1 MKNRNKHYKA
11 GVAIV
16 PVFLA
21 ALLLPPPI
29 YGGNKSLTTGVLAVN
44 QSVSKISGTVVDK
57 KGEPIIGATIRV
69 VGTKTGVITDF
80 DGKFTIDVSAG
91 RQIQVSYVGCKTQT
105 LPARKNMRITLE
117 DESTMLDDVQVVAYG
132 VQKKVT
138 VTGAIG
144 SIKGDELL
152 KTPTGSI
159 NNMLAGQLPGLTS
172 VQYSGEPGADAATI
186 LIRGQATF
194 NDSSP
199 LIQVDGVER
208 DFNDIDPNEIES
220 ITVLKDASATAVFG
234 IRGANGVILVTTKRG
249 REGKAH
255 ISFSTS
261 ASLITPTNMLKLAN
275 SYQYASYY
283 NMMKQND
290 GASPDNLPFS
300 QNVLQKFKDHSD
312 PIRYPDTDWIDYCF
326 KNTALQTQHNMNISG
341 GTDRFKYFVSV
352 GAYTQEGLFK
362 QLSLPYDF
370 NFKYNRFN
378 YRANLDFEATK
389 TTTISLNLG
398 GYTDTKNTPYSGEDN
413 NQLFRHLYWATPF
426 SSPGIINGKYIIS
439 TQDYPDVPTADQLP
453 MVGATGLGAY
463 YGMGYMSTNSNTLN
477 MDLALDQKL
486 DFITKGLSF
495 KLKGSYNS
503 SYSVTKGR
511 SSSVATYNP
520 VQVVDGIMEYRK
532 NGNDSQLGYSE
543 SSGKGRNWYMEAS
556 LNYTRA
562 FGDHHVGG
570 LLLYNQSKE
579 YYPSTYSDIPRG
591 YVGLVGRITYDW
603 KNRYMFDFNVGYN
616 GSENFA
622 PENRFGIF
630 PAGSVGW
637 AVSEEKFWEPVK
649 KYIGYMKLRASIGKV
664 GNDKIGGDRF
674 MYTDDTY
681 VLGGGYNFGINVGSK
696 GGAYEGTKHNPDVTW
711 ETAVKQN
718 YGIDLS
724 FLDDRL
730 KTSFDYY
737 IEHRDNIL
745 VRDYSAPVLLGFTLP
760 YANLGKVDSWGY
772 EISLKWNDKIGKNF
786 RYWIEP
792 NLSYNQNEIIEMKE
806 APQNYAYMM
815 QKGHRIGSRS
825 VRQFWRYYG
834 PESAELYYN
843 QFGTYIAEHAGGLE
857 YGDAVYVDLNGDGII
872 DDNDASR
879 ELKTYTDDPEFMAGM
894 NMGFQWKNFTV
905 TMQWTGAWNVSRMLD
920 ETFRQPLGDT
930 YAKGLLQYQYENTWT
945 LDNPSQ
951 DAAYPRISAAHS
963 RNNTAGSTL
972 FVADAKYLRLKSM
985 QITYNFRFPFMQKI
999 GMNTCALSFS
1009 GYNLFTMSPFK
1020 WGDPESRTSD
1030 RPSYPLT
1037 RTFALSLK
1045 LGF

>member
-1 MKNRNKHYKA
+1 MA
-11 GVAIV
+11 GAAIV

-21 ALLLPPPI
+21 ALILPPPV
-29 YGGNKSLTTGVLAVN
+29 YAGDNTLVASSLSVTQ
-44 QSVSKISGTVVDK
+44 QSSKIKGTVVDNN
-57 KGEPIIGATIRV
+57 GEPIIGATIRV
-69 VGTKTGVITDF
+69 VGSKAGVITDL
-80 DGKFTIDVSAG
+80 DGNFTVNVAPG
-91 RQIQVSYVGCKTQT
+91 KQLQISFVGYKTQT
-105 LPARKNMRITLE
+105 LPARNNMRVTLE
-117 DESTMLDDVQVVAYG
+117 DESTVLDDVQVVAYG

-172 VQYSGEPGADAATI
+172 VQWSGEPGADAATI

-249 REGKAH
+249 KEGKAN
-255 ISFSTS
+255 ISFTTS
-261 ASLITPTNMLKLAN
+261 ASVITPTNMLKLTNA
-275 SYQYASYY
+275 YQYASYY
-283 NMMKQND
+283 NMLKRND
-290 GASPDNLPFS
+290 GVAEESLPFS
-300 QNVLQKFKDHSD
+300 PNVLKKFQDHSD
-312 PIRYPDTDWIDYCF
+312 PIRYPDIDWIDYCF
-326 KNTALQTQHNMNISG
+326 KNAALQSQHNMNISG
-341 GTDRFKYFVSV
+341 GTEAFKYFISV
-352 GAYTQEGLFK
+352 GAYTQGGLFK

-370 NFKYNRFN
+370 NFNYNRFN
-378 YRANLDFEATK
+378 YRANLDFQASK

-398 GYTDTKNTPYSGEDN
+398 GYTDTKNKPYSGEDN
-413 NQLFRHLYWATPF
+413 NQLFRHLYWSNPF
-426 SSPGIINGKYIIS
+426 SSAGIIDGKFIVS
-439 TQDYPDVPTADQLP
+439 AQDYPDVDTHDQLP
-453 MVGATGLGAY
+453 MVGASGLGAY
-463 YGMGYMSTNSNTLN
+463 YGKGFMSTNTNVLN
-477 MDLALDQKL
+477 LDLALNQQL
-486 DFITKGLSF
+486 DFVTKGLSF

-503 SYSVTKGR
+503 SYNITKGR
-511 SSSVATYNP
+511 GASVATYNP
-520 VQVVDGIMEYRK
+520 VQVIDGKMEYRK
-532 NGNDSQLGYSE
+532 NGTDSQLGYGE

-556 LNYTRA
+556 FNYTRA

-579 YYPSTYSDIPRG
+579 YYPWTYSDIPRG
-591 YVGLVGRITYDW
+591 YVGLVGRVTYDW

-622 PENRFGIF
+622 PENRFGVF

-637 AVSEEKFWEPVK
+637 AVSEEKFWGPVK
-649 KYIGYMKLRASIGKV
+649 KYVGYMKLRASIGKV

-674 MYTDDTY
+674 MYTDDSYT
-681 VLGGGYNFGINVGSK
+681 LGGGYNFGTNTSSWK
-696 GGAYEGTKHNPDVTW
+696 GGAYEGAKHNPKVTW
-711 ETAVKQN
+711 ETAIKQN
-718 YGIDLS
+718 YGLDMA
-724 FLDDRL
+724 FLGDRL
-730 KTSFDYY
+730 KASFDYFM
-737 IEHRDNIL
+737 EHRDNIL
-745 VRDYSAPVLLGFTLP
+745 VRDYSAPALLGFTLP

-772 EISLKWNDKIGKNF
+772 EISLKWNDKIGKDF

-792 NLSYNQNEIIEMKE
+792 NLSYNQNEIKEMKE
-806 APQNYAYMM
+806 APQNYAYLME
-815 QKGHRIGSRS
+815 KGHRIGSRS

-834 PESAELYYN
+834 PESAELYRQ
-843 QFGTYIAEHAGGLE
+843 QFGQDLPTHAGGLE
-857 YGDAVYVDLNGDGII
+857 YGDAVYVDLNGDGLI
-872 DDNDASR
+872 DANDFSR
-879 ELKTYTDDPEFMAGM
+879 NFAYTNDPEYMAGL
-894 NMGFQWKNFTV
+894 NMGFQWKGFTV

-930 YAKGLLQYQYENTWT
+930 YGKGLLLYQYENTWT
-945 LDNPSQ
+945 IDKPSQ
-951 DAAYPRISAAHS
+951 SAAYPRISAVHAS
-963 RNNTAGSTL
+963 NNTAGSTL
-972 FVADAKYLRLKSM
+972 FVADSKYLRLKSM
-985 QITYNFRFPFMQKI
+985 QVTYNFHFPFMPKI
-999 GMNTCALSFS
+999 GMNTCALSLS
-1009 GYNLFTMSPFK
+1009 GYNLLTMSPFK

>member
-1 MKNRNKHYKA
+1 MA
-11 GVAIV
+11 GAAIV

-21 ALLLPPPI
+21 ALILPPPVHA
-29 YGGNKSLTTGVLAVN
+29 GDNTLVTSSLSVTQ
-44 QSVSKISGTVVDK
+44 QSSKIKGTVVDNN
-57 KGEPIIGATIRV
+57 GEPIIGATIRV
-69 VGTKTGVITDF
+69 VGSKAGVITDL
-80 DGKFTIDVSAG
+80 DGNFTVNVAPG
-91 RQIQVSYVGCKTQT
+91 KQLQISFVGYKTQT
-105 LPARKNMRITLE
+105 LPARNNMRVTLE
-117 DESTMLDDVQVVAYG
+117 DESTVLDDVQVVAYG

-144 SIKGDELL
+144 SIKGDELI

-220 ITVLKDASATAVFG
+220 VTVLKDASATAVFG

-249 REGKAH
+249 KEGKAN
-255 ISFSTS
+255 ISFTTS
-261 ASLITPTNMLKLAN
+261 ASIVLPTNMLKLAN

-283 NMMKQND
+283 NMLKQND
-290 GASPDNLPFS
+290 GVSPDNLPFS
-300 QNVLQKFKDHSD
+300 PNVLQKFKDHSD
-312 PIRYPDTDWIDYCF
+312 PIRFPDTDWIDYCF
-326 KNTALQTQHNMNISG
+326 KNSALQSQHNMNISG
-341 GTDRFKYFVSV
+341 GTDRFKYFISV

-398 GYTDTKNTPYSGEDN
+398 GYTDTKNKPYSGEDN
-413 NQLFRHLYWATPF
+413 NQLFRHLYWASPF
-426 SSPGIINGKYIIS
+426 SSPGIIDGKFIIS
-439 TQDYPDVPTADQLP
+439 AQDYPDIPTGDQLP
-453 MVGATGLGAY
+453 MVGASGLGAY
-463 YGMGYMSTNSNTLN
+463 YGMGFMSTNSNTLSI
-477 MDLALDQKL
+477 DLALNQQL
-486 DFITKGLSF
+486 DFLTQGLSF
-495 KLKGSYNS
+495 KIKGSYNS

-511 SSSVATYNP
+511 GASVATYNP
-520 VQVVDGIMEYRK
+520 VKVIDGKMEYRK
-532 NGNDSQLGYSE
+532 NGTDSQLGYGE

-556 LNYTRA
+556 FNYNRA

-579 YYPSTYSDIPRG
+579 YYPWTYADIPRG
-591 YVGLVGRITYDW
+591 YVGLVGRVTYDW

-649 KYIGYMKLRASIGKV
+649 KYVGYMKLRASVGKV

-674 MYTDDTY
+674 MYTDDAY
-681 VLGGGYNFGINVGSK
+681 VLGGGYNFGINVGNK
-696 GGAYEGTKHNPDVTW
+696 GGAYEGAKHNPDVTW

-718 YGIDLS
+718 YGIDMA

-730 KTSFDYY
+730 KASFDYF

-745 VRDYSAPVLLGFTLP
+745 VRDYSAPALLGFTLP

-772 EISLKWNDKIGKNF
+772 EISVKWNDKIGKNF

-792 NLSYNQNEIIEMKE
+792 NISYNQNEIKEMKE
-806 APQNYAYMM
+806 APQNYAYLME
-815 QKGHRIGSRS
+815 KGHRIGSRS

-834 PESAELYYN
+834 PESAELYRQ
-843 QFGTYIAEHAGGLE
+843 QFGMDFPEHAGGLE
-857 YGDAVYVDLNGDGII
+857 YGDATYVDLNGDGVI
-872 DDNDASR
+872 DANDFSR

-894 NMGFQWKNFTV
+894 NMGFQWKDFTV

-930 YAKGLLQYQYENTWT
+930 YGKGLLLYQYENTWT

-951 DAAYPRISAAHS
+951 NSAYPRISATHN

-985 QITYNFRFPFMQKI
+985 QVTYNFRFPFMQKI
-999 GMNTCALSFS
+999 GMNTCALSLS
-1009 GYNLFTMSPFK
+1009 GYNLFTMTPFK